1 MAKSKIGGARKGS
14 GRKPVAD
21 KRIAV
26 TLYIQESI
34 VKSYGGID
42 GIREYLYKTFSKINK
57 DI

>member
-1 MAKSKIGGARKGS
+1 MAKSKLGGARKGS

-21 KRIAV
+21 KRLAV

-42 GIREYLYKTFSKINK
+42 GVREYCYGILTKKIEK
-57 DI
+57 